1 MIFQHK
7 DTTWEQRKFTDI
19 TFLSG
24 EKNKDNLPYESYS
37 VTNENG
43 FVPQNEQFENGG
55 TMATADKRMYYI
67 VSKNVRVRRKS
78 PKSVSRKQPILVKRK
93 SP

>member
-1 MIFQHK
+1 MQDIFFCQMIFQHK

-19 TFLSG
+19 TFLSD

-67 VSKNVRVRRKS
+67 VSKNSFAFVTE
-78 PKSVSRKQPILVKRK
+78 
-93 SP
+93 